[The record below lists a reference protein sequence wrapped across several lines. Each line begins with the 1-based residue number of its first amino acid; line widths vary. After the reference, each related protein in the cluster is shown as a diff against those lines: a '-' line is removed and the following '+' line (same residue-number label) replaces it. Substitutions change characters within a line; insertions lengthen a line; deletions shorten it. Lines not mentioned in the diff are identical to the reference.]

1 MKFKQLKFKELMKK
15 KKNLIAGGVLVVIV
29 VIILSGFAK
38 QKSVEVVQEV
48 KNVKTEKITIGTI
61 STSVEYAS
69 NLKPAKEVMV
79 LPKTGGRVATVDVK
93 VGDKVSVGQTL
104 FTLDTSDYAPQL
116 EQAEAGVN
124 AASANLERTSDSGFT
139 QQLLQ
144 AEQLVGKLQ
153 IQYNTVK
160 DNYDK
165 TQTLYSA
172 DAVSK
177 KDFDDVKAQY
187 DAITIDLKNA
197 KDSLELLKSKAGPQ
211 ATKAAA
217 AALEQAQAG
226 VSAVQVQINNAN
238 ITAPIAGVVSEKA
251 VEVGQIA
258 GGQSGYVSV
267 IDYSSLDAE
276 INVPDKM
283 LSKIQVGLSV
293 PVTINA
299 SADEKIVGVIESISP
314 NTSSKNNF
322 YVVRVKIDNSKEDIK
337 AGMFAKI
344 SLPAEKKDNIL
355 MVPNETIKM
364 ENGVNYLYTVDNGEV
379 KKISV
384 ETGISNEKFTEVKGK
399 VEEGMDVI
407 TEGQNLL
414 SDGEKVKN

>member
-1 MKFKQLKFKELMKK
+1 MKFKGLKK
-15 KKNLIAGGVLVVIV
+15 KKKLLIGGVVLAVVVAIV
-29 VIILSGFAK
+29 ISILAK
-38 QKSVEVVQEV
+38 NKPAEIVQEV
-48 KNVKTEKITIGTI
+48 KNVKTQKITTGTI
-61 STSVEYAS
+61 STNVEYAS
-69 NLKPAKEVMV
+69 NLKPAKQVV
-79 LPKTGGRVATVDVK
+79 VSPKAGGRVTTVDVK

-104 FTLDTSDYAPQL
+104 FTLDTIDYAAQL
-116 EQAEAGVN
+116 EQAEAGVS
-124 AASANLERTSDSGFT
+124 AASANLERTSDSGFM

-160 DNYDK
+160 DSYDR

-172 DAVSK
+172 EAVSK
-177 KDFDDVKAQY
+177 KELDDAKAQF

-197 KDSLELLKSKAGPQ
+197 QDSLELLKSKSGPQ

-217 AALEQAQAG
+217 AALEQAHAG
-226 VSAVQVQINNAN
+226 VSAVQNQINNAT

-251 VEVGQIA
+251 VEVGELA
-258 GGQSGYVSV
+258 SAQSGSVTV
-267 IDYSSLDAE
+267 IDSSSLEAE
-276 INVPDKM
+276 INIPDKM
-283 LSKIQVGLSV
+283 LEKIQVGQSV
-293 PVTINA
+293 QVDINA
-299 SADEKIVGVIESISP
+299 LPDAKIVGVIENISP

-322 YVVRVKIDNSKEDIK
+322 YVVKVKIDNSNDEIK

-364 ENGVNYLYTVDNGEV
+364 ENGVNYLYTVNSGQV
-379 KKISV
+379 KKIAV
-384 ETGISNEKFTEVKGK
+384 EIGISNEKFTEVTGK
-399 VEEGMDVI
+399 VEEGIDVI

-414 SDGEKVKN
+414 SDGEKVNLVQ

>member
-1 MKFKQLKFKELMKK
+1 MKFKELTKNKK
-15 KKNLIAGGVLVVIV
+15 LLIAGGVLAVVV
-29 VIILSGFAK
+29 VIIISSFAK
-38 QKSVEVVQEV
+38 AKPVEVIQEV
-48 KNVKTEKITIGTI
+48 KNVKTEKITTGTI
-61 STSVEYAS
+61 STRVEYAS

-104 FTLDTSDYAPQL
+104 FTLDTTDYTAQL

-160 DNYDK
+160 DSYDK

-177 KDFDDVKAQY
+177 KDLEDAKAQY

-197 KDSLELLKSKAGPQ
+197 QDNLELLKSKSGPQ

-226 VSAVQVQINNAN
+226 VSAVKIQINNAT

-251 VEVGQIA
+251 VEVGQLA
-258 GGQSGYVSV
+258 SGQSGSVTV
-267 IDYSSLDAE
+267 IDYSSLEAE
-276 INVPDKM
+276 INIPDKM

-299 SADEKIVGVIESISP
+299 SPDAKIVGVIESISP

-322 YVVRVKIDNSKEDIK
+322 YVVKVKIDNSKDDIK

-399 VEEGMDVI
+399 VEEGLEVI

>member
-1 MKFKQLKFKELMKK
+1 MKFKELMKK
-15 KKNLIAGGVLVVIV
+15 KKFLIVVGVIAVVV
-29 VIILSGFAK
+29 VIIISSFAR
-38 QKSVEVVQEV
+38 QKPVEVVKEI
-48 KNVKTEKITIGTI
+48 KNVKTQKITTGTI
-61 STSVEYAS
+61 STRVEYAS

-104 FTLDTSDYAPQL
+104 FILDTTDYAPQL
-116 EQAEAGVN
+116 EQAQAGVK
-124 AASANLERTSDSGFT
+124 AASANLERTSDSGFV

-177 KDFDDVKAQY
+177 KEFDDVKAQY

-197 KDSLELLKSKAGPQ
+197 QDSLELLKSKAGPQ

-251 VEVGQIA
+251 VEVGQLA
-258 GGQSGYVSV
+258 GGQSGYVTV

-293 PVTINA
+293 PVTIN
-299 SADEKIVGVIESISP
+299 SSPDEKMVGVIESISP

-322 YVVRVKIDNSKEDIK
+322 YVVKVKIDNSKEDVK

-344 SLPAEKKDNIL
+344 SLPAENKDNIL

-384 ETGISNEKFTEVKGK
+384 ETGISNEKFTEVTGK
-399 VEEGMDVI
+399 VEEGLDVI

-414 SDGEKVKN
+414 SDGEKVNLV

>member
-1 MKFKQLKFKELMKK
+1 MKFKGL
-15 KKNLIAGGVLVVIV
+15 KKNKKLLIGGIVLAVVV
-29 VIILSGFAK
+29 VIIISILTK
-38 QKSVEVVQEV
+38 NKPVEVVQDV
-48 KNVKTEKITIGTI
+48 KNVKTQKITTGTI
-61 STSVEYAS
+61 STNVEYAS
-69 NLKPAKEVMV
+69 NLKPAEDVVV
-79 LPKTGGRVATVDVK
+79 LSKTGGRVATVEVK

-104 FTLDTSDYAPQL
+104 FTLDTTDYAAQL
-116 EQAEAGVN
+116 QQAEAGVSV
-124 AASANLERTSDSGFT
+124 ASANLEKTSDSGFT

-153 IQYNTVK
+153 IQYNTLK
-160 DNYDK
+160 DSYDR
-165 TQTLYSA
+165 TQALYSA
-172 DAVSK
+172 QAVSK
-177 KDFDDVKAQY
+177 KDLDDAKAQY
-187 DAITIDLKNA
+187 DAINIDLKNA
-197 KDSLELLKSKAGPQ
+197 QDNLELLKSKSGPE

-226 VSAVQVQINNAN
+226 VSVVQNQIDNAT
-238 ITAPIAGVVSEKA
+238 ITAPIAGVVSEKD
-251 VEVGQIA
+251 VEVGELA
-258 GGQSGYVSV
+258 STQSGSVTV
-267 IDYSSLDAE
+267 IDGSSLNAE

-283 LSKIQVGLSV
+283 LERIQVGLSV

-299 SADEKIVGVIESISP
+299 LPDAKIVGVIDNISP

-322 YVVRVKIDNSKEDIK
+322 YVVKVKIDNSNDDIK

-364 ENGVNYLYTVDNGEV
+364 ENGVNYLYTVDSGEV

-384 ETGISNEKFTEVKGK
+384 ETGISDEKFTEVAGE
-399 VEEGMDVI
+399 VQEGFDVI

-414 SDGEKVKN
+414 SDGEKVNLVQ

>member
-1 MKFKQLKFKELMKK
+1 MKFKELMKK
-15 KKNLIAGGVLVVIV
+15 KKLIVG
-29 VIILSGFAK
+29 IILAVVVVAIIFSFP
-38 QKSVEVVQEV
+38 KSKPVDVAQEV
-48 KNVKTEKITIGTI
+48 KNVKTEKITTGTI
-61 STSVEYAS
+61 STRVEYAG
-69 NLKPAKEVMV
+69 NLKPAKEVVV
-79 LPKTGGRVATVDVK
+79 LPKAGGRVATVNVK

-104 FTLDTSDYAPQL
+104 FTLDTTDYAAQL
-116 EQAEAGVN
+116 EQAQAGVS

-144 AEQLVGKLQ
+144 AEQLVEKLQ

-160 DNYDK
+160 DSYDK

-172 DAVSK
+172 NAVSK
-177 KDFDDVKAQY
+177 KEYDDTKAQY

-197 KDSLELLKSKAGPQ
+197 KDSLELLKSKSGPQ

-226 VSAVQVQINNAN
+226 VSAVQNQINNAT
-238 ITAPIAGVVSEKA
+238 ITSPIDGVVSEKA

-258 GGQSGYVSV
+258 GGQSGSVTV
-267 IDYSSLDAE
+267 IDYSGLEAE
-276 INVPDKM
+276 VNVPDKM
-283 LSKIQVGLSV
+283 LTKIKEGLSV

-299 SADEKIVGVIESISP
+299 LPDAKIVGVIESISP

-322 YVVRVKIDNSKEDIK
+322 YVVRVKVDNSNADIK

-344 SLPAEKKDNIL
+344 SLPAEQKDDIL

-364 ENGVNYLYTVDNGEV
+364 ENGVNYLYTVDNDEV
-379 KKISV
+379 KKIAV

-399 VEEGMDVI
+399 VQDGLPVI

-414 SDGEKVKN
+414 SDGEKVNLV

>member
-1 MKFKQLKFKELMKK
+1 MKFKILKNKK
-15 KKNLIAGGVLVVIV
+15 KLIIGGIVLA
-29 VIILSGFAK
+29 IILAIIISIFAK
-38 QKSVEVVQEV
+38 NKPVEVKQEV
-48 KNVKTEKITIGTI
+48 KNVKTEKITTGTI
-61 STSVEYAS
+61 TTNVEYAS

-79 LPKTGGRVATVDVK
+79 LPKTGGRVKTVDVK

-104 FTLDTSDYAPQL
+104 FTLDTTDYDAQL
-116 EQAEAGVN
+116 QQAQAGVK

-139 QQLLQ
+139 AQLLQ
-144 AEQLVGKLQ
+144 AEELVGKLQ

-160 DNYDK
+160 DSYDR

-177 KDFDDVKAQY
+177 KELDDAKAQY
-187 DAITIDLKNA
+187 DSITIDLKNA
-197 KDSLELLKSKAGPQ
+197 QDSLELLKSKSGPQ

-226 VSAVQVQINNAN
+226 VSAVQNTINNAT

-251 VEVGQIA
+251 VEVGELA
-258 GGQSGYVSV
+258 GGQSGSVTV
-267 IDYSSLDAE
+267 IDYSSLSAE
-276 INVPDKM
+276 INIPDKM
-283 LSKIQVGLSV
+283 LEKIKVGLSV

-299 SADEKIVGVIESISP
+299 LPDAKIVGVIDNISP

-322 YVVRVKIDNSKEDIK
+322 YVVKVKIDNLNDDIK

-355 MVPNETIKM
+355 IVPNETIKM
-364 ENGVNYLYTVDNGEV
+364 ENGVNYLYTVDSGAV

-384 ETGISNEKFTEVKGK
+384 ETGISNEKFTEVSGNIQ
-399 VEEGMDVI
+399 EGMDVI

-414 SDGEKVKN
+414 SDGEKVSLIQ

>member
-1 MKFKQLKFKELMKK
+1 MKSKGLKK
-15 KKNLIAGGVLVVIV
+15 KIFIGTIVLAVVAVGIAFRFG
-29 VIILSGFAK
+29 
-38 QKSVEVVQEV
+38 KSKPVEVTQDV
-48 KNVKTEKITIGTI
+48 KNVKTQKVTTGTI
-61 STSVEYAS
+61 STNVEYAS
-69 NLKPAKEVMV
+69 NLKPAKEVVV
-79 LPKTGGRVATVDVK
+79 LPKAGGKVATVDVN

-104 FTLDTSDYAPQL
+104 FTLETTDYAAQL
-116 EQAEAGVN
+116 EQAEAGVS

-153 IQYNTVK
+153 LQYNTLK
-160 DNYDK
+160 DSYDR
-165 TQTLYSA
+165 TQTLYA
-172 DAVSK
+172 AQAVPKKELDDAKS
-177 KDFDDVKAQY
+177 QY

-197 KDSLELLKSKAGPQ
+197 QDSLELLKSKSGPQ

-217 AALEQAQAG
+217 ASVEQAQAG
-226 VSAVQVQINNAN
+226 VSVIQNQINNAT

-251 VEVGQIA
+251 VEVGELA
-258 GGQSGYVSV
+258 GGQSGSVTV
-267 IDYSSLDAE
+267 IDDSSLTAE
-276 INVPDKM
+276 INIPDKM
-283 LSKIQVGLSV
+283 LEKIQVGQSV
-293 PVTINA
+293 PVAINA
-299 SADEKIVGVIESISP
+299 LPDAKIVGVIDNISP

-322 YVVRVKIDNSKEDIK
+322 YVVKVKIDNSNNDIK

-344 SLPAEKKDNIL
+344 SLPSEKKDNIL

-384 ETGISNEKFTEVKGK
+384 ETGISNEKFTEVTGK
-399 VEEGMDVI
+399 VQEGLDII

-414 SDGEKVKN
+414 SDGEKVNLV

>member
-1 MKFKQLKFKELMKK
+1 MKFNWLKK
-15 KKNLIAGGVLVVIV
+15 KKKLLIGVIV
-29 VIILSGFAK
+29 LTVVVAIIISIFPK
-38 QKSVEVVQEV
+38 KKPVEVIQEV
-48 KNVKTEKITIGTI
+48 KNVKAEKITTGTI
-61 STSVEYAS
+61 STNIEYAS

-79 LPKTGGRVATVDVK
+79 LPKTGGKVTTVNVN

-104 FTLDTSDYAPQL
+104 FTLDTADYAAQL
-116 EQAEAGVN
+116 EQAQAGVS
-124 AASANLERTSDSGFT
+124 AASANLERTSDSGFI

-144 AEQLVGKLQ
+144 AEQLVGKFQ

-160 DNYDK
+160 DSYDR

-172 DAVSK
+172 QAVTK
-177 KDFDDVKAQY
+177 KDFDDAKAQY

-197 KDSLELLKSKAGPQ
+197 QDSLELLKGKAGPQ

-226 VSAVQVQINNAN
+226 VSAVQNTINNAT

-258 GGQSGYVSV
+258 GGQSGSVTV
-267 IDYSSLDAE
+267 IDNSSLNAE

-293 PVTINA
+293 PVTI
-299 SADEKIVGVIESISP
+299 SALPDAKIVGVIDNISP

-322 YVVRVKIDNSKEDIK
+322 YVVKVKIDNSNNDIK

-355 MVPNETIKM
+355 IVPNETIKM
-364 ENGVNYLYTVDNGEV
+364 ENGVNYLYVVDNGEV
-379 KKISV
+379 KKTSV
-384 ETGISNEKFTEVKGK
+384 ETGISNEKFTEVSGK
-399 VEEGMDVI
+399 VQEGLNVI

-414 SDGEKVKN
+414 SDGEKVNLVQ

>member
-1 MKFKQLKFKELMKK
+1 MKFNGLKK
-15 KKNLIAGGVLVVIV
+15 KKKLLIGGIVLAVVV
-29 VIILSGFAK
+29 VIIISAFAK
-38 QKSVEVVQEV
+38 KKPAEVTQEV
-48 KNVKTEKITIGTI
+48 KNVKTEKITTGTI
-61 STSVEYAS
+61 STEVEYAS
-69 NLKPAKEVMV
+69 NLKPAKEVQV
-79 LPKTGGRVATVDVK
+79 LPKTGGRVATVDVNI
-93 VGDKVSVGQTL
+93 GDKVSVGQTL
-104 FTLDTSDYAPQL
+104 FTLDTKDYSAQL
-116 EQAEAGVN
+116 QQAEAGVS
-124 AASANLERTSDSGFT
+124 AASANLERTSDSGFI

-153 IQYNTVK
+153 IQYNTAK
-160 DNYDK
+160 DSYDR

-172 DAVSK
+172 EAVTK
-177 KDFDDVKAQY
+177 KDLDDAKAQY

-197 KDSLELLKSKAGPQ
+197 QDSLELLKNKSGPQ
-211 ATKAAA
+211 ATQAAE

-226 VSAVQVQINNAN
+226 VSAVQIQINNAT

-251 VEVGQIA
+251 VEVGELA
-258 GGQSGYVSV
+258 SGQSGSV
-267 IDYSSLDAE
+267 TIIDSSSLEAE
-276 INVPDKM
+276 INIPDKM
-283 LSKIQVGLSV
+283 LEKIKVGLSV

-299 SADEKIVGVIESISP
+299 LPDAKIVGVIDNISP

-322 YVVRVKIDNSKEDIK
+322 YVVKVKIDNSNGDIK

-364 ENGVNYLYTVDNGEV
+364 ENGVNYLYTVDNGQV

-384 ETGISNEKFTEVKGK
+384 ETGISNEKFTEVTGK
-399 VEEGMDVI
+399 VQEGLDVI

-414 SDGEKVKN
+414 SDGEKVNLV

>member
-1 MKFKQLKFKELMKK
+1 MKFKGL
-15 KKNLIAGGVLVVIV
+15 KKNKKFLIVGIVLVIIV
-29 VIILSGFAK
+29 VIIISVFAK
-38 QKSVEVVQEV
+38 KKPVEVMQDV
-48 KNVKTEKITIGTI
+48 KNVKTQKITTGTI

-69 NLKPAKEVMV
+69 NLKPEKDVVV
-79 LPKTGGRVATVDVK
+79 LPKTGGRVATVDVN

-104 FTLDTSDYAPQL
+104 FTLDTADYAAQL
-116 EQAEAGVN
+116 EQAEAGVSV
-124 AASANLERTSDSGFT
+124 ASANLEKTSDSGFT

-153 IQYNTVK
+153 IQYNTAK
-160 DNYDK
+160 DSYDR

-172 DAVSK
+172 EAVSK
-177 KDFDDVKAQY
+177 KDFDDAKSQY
-187 DAITIDLKNA
+187 DSTTIDLKNA
-197 KDSLELLKSKAGPQ
+197 QDNLELLKSKAGPE

-226 VSAVQVQINNAN
+226 VSVVQNQIDNAT
-238 ITAPIAGVVSEKA
+238 ITAPIAGVVSEKD
-251 VEVGQIA
+251 VEVGELA
-258 GGQSGYVSV
+258 STQSGSV
-267 IDYSSLDAE
+267 TVIENSSLTAE
-276 INVPDKM
+276 INIPDKM
-283 LSKIQVGLSV
+283 LEGIQVGLSV

-299 SADEKIVGVIESISP
+299 LPDAKIVGVIDNISP

-322 YVVRVKIDNSKEDIK
+322 YVVKVKIDNSNEDIK

-364 ENGVNYLYTVDNGEV
+364 ENGVNYLYTIDSGEV

-384 ETGISNEKFTEVKGK
+384 ETGISDEKFTEVTGA
-399 VEEGMDVI
+399 VQEGFDVI

-414 SDGEKVKN
+414 SDGEKVNLVQ

>member
-1 MKFKQLKFKELMKK
+1 MKFKELMKK
-15 KKNLIAGGVLVVIV
+15 KKLLIAGGVLAVV
-29 VIILSGFAK
+29 VIIILSSFAK
-38 QKSVEVVQEV
+38 QKTVEVMQEV
-48 KNVKTEKITIGTI
+48 KNVKTEKITTGTI
-61 STSVEYAS
+61 STRVEYAS

-79 LPKTGGRVATVDVK
+79 LPKAGGRVATVDVK

-104 FTLDTSDYAPQL
+104 FTLDTTDYAAGLQ
-116 EQAEAGVN
+116 QAEAGAK

-160 DNYDK
+160 DSYDR

-172 DAVSK
+172 EAVSK
-177 KDFDDVKAQY
+177 KELEDSKAQY

-197 KDSLELLKSKAGPQ
+197 QDGLELLKSKAGPQ

-226 VSAVQVQINNAN
+226 VSAVQNQINNAT

-251 VEVGQIA
+251 VEVGELA
-258 GGQSGYVSV
+258 SGQSGSVTV
-267 IDYSSLDAE
+267 IDYSSLEAE
-276 INVPDKM
+276 INIPDKM

-293 PVTINA
+293 PVTLNA
-299 SADEKIVGVIESISP
+299 SPNAKIVGVIESISP

-322 YVVRVKIDNSKEDIK
+322 YVVKVKIDNSKDDIK

-344 SLPAEKKDNIL
+344 SLPAENKDNIL

-364 ENGVNYLYTVDNGEV
+364 ENGVNYLYTVENDQV

-399 VEEGMDVI
+399 VEEGLEVI

-414 SDGEKVKN
+414 SDGEKVNLVQ

>member
-1 MKFKQLKFKELMKK
+1 MKFKELMKK
-15 KKNLIAGGVLVVIV
+15 KKLLIVVGVLLLVV
-29 VIILSGFAK
+29 VIILSGLAK
-38 QKSVEVVQEV
+38 KKPVEVVQEI
-48 KNVKTEKITIGTI
+48 KNVKTEKITTGSI

-79 LPKTGGRVATVDVK
+79 LPKTGGKVATVDVK

-104 FTLDTSDYAPQL
+104 FTLDTKDYAPQL
-116 EQAEAGVN
+116 EQAEAGVK

-160 DNYDK
+160 DSYDR

-172 DAVSK
+172 EAVSK
-177 KDFDDVKAQY
+177 KEFDDVKTQF

-197 KDSLELLKSKAGPQ
+197 QDSLELLKSKAGPQ
-211 ATKAAA
+211 ATKSAA

-251 VEVGQIA
+251 VEVGQLA
-258 GGQSGYVSV
+258 GGQSGYVTV
-267 IDYSSLDAE
+267 IDNSSLDAE
-276 INVPDKM
+276 INIPDKM

-293 PVTINA
+293 PITIN
-299 SADEKIVGVIESISP
+299 SSPDEKLTGVIESISP

-322 YVVRVKIDNSKEDIK
+322 YVVKVKIDNSKEDIK

-364 ENGVNYLYTVDNGEV
+364 ENGVNYLYTVYNGEV

-384 ETGISNEKFTEVKGK
+384 ETGISNEKFTEVTGK
-399 VEEGMDVI
+399 VEDGIDVI

-414 SDGEKVKN
+414 TDGEKVNLV

>member
-1 MKFKQLKFKELMKK
+1 MKFKELMKK
-15 KKNLIAGGVLVVIV
+15 KKLLIVGGVLLVVV
-29 VIILSGFAK
+29 VIILSGLAK
-38 QKSVEVVQEV
+38 KKPVEVVQEI
-48 KNVKTEKITIGTI
+48 KNVKTEKITTGSI

-79 LPKTGGRVATVDVK
+79 LPKTGGKVATVDVK

-104 FTLDTSDYAPQL
+104 FTLDTKDYAPQL
-116 EQAEAGVN
+116 EQAEAGVK

-153 IQYNTVK
+153 IQNNTVK
-160 DNYDK
+160 DSYDR

-177 KDFDDVKAQY
+177 KEFDDVKAQY

-197 KDSLELLKSKAGPQ
+197 QDGLELLKSKAGPQ
-211 ATKAAA
+211 ATMAAA
-217 AALEQAQAG
+217 AALDQAQAG

-251 VEVGQIA
+251 VEVGQLA
-258 GGQSGYVSV
+258 GGQSGSVTV

-276 INVPDKM
+276 INIPDKM

-293 PVTINA
+293 PITIN
-299 SADEKIVGVIESISP
+299 SSPDDKIVGVIESISP

-322 YVVRVKIDNSKEDIK
+322 YVVKVKIDNSKDDIK

-384 ETGISNEKFTEVKGK
+384 ETGISNEKFTEVTGK
-399 VEEGMDVI
+399 VEEGMDII

-414 SDGEKVKN
+414 SDGEKVNLV

>member
-1 MKFKQLKFKELMKK
+1 MKFKGLTKK
-15 KKNLIAGGVLVVIV
+15 KKLLIGGVVLAVVVVIV
-29 VIILSGFAK
+29 ISSFAK
-38 QKSVEVVQEV
+38 SKPVEVVQEV
-48 KNVKTEKITIGTI
+48 KNVKTQKITTGNI

-69 NLKPAKEVMV
+69 NLKPIKEVVV
-79 LPKTGGRVATVDVK
+79 LPKAGGRVATVDVK

-104 FTLDTSDYAPQL
+104 FTLDTTDYAAQL
-116 EQAEAGVN
+116 EQAEAGVS
-124 AASANLERTSDSGFT
+124 AASANLERTSDSGFI

-160 DNYDK
+160 DSYDR

-172 DAVSK
+172 EAVSK
-177 KDFDDVKAQY
+177 KDLDDSKAQF

-197 KDSLELLKSKAGPQ
+197 QDSLELLKSKAGPQ

-226 VSAVQVQINNAN
+226 VSAVQNQINNAT

-251 VEVGQIA
+251 VEVGELA
-258 GGQSGYVSV
+258 SAQSGSVTV
-267 IDYSSLDAE
+267 IDSSSLEAE
-276 INVPDKM
+276 INIPDKM
-283 LSKIQVGLSV
+283 LEKIKVGQSV
-293 PVTINA
+293 PVAINA
-299 SADEKIVGVIESISP
+299 LPDAKIAGVIENISP

-322 YVVRVKIDNSKEDIK
+322 YVVKVKIDNSNNNIK

-344 SLPAEKKDNIL
+344 SLPAENKDNIL
-355 MVPNETIKM
+355 IVPNETIKM

-384 ETGISNEKFTEVKGK
+384 ETGISNEKFTEVTGK
-399 VEEGMDVI
+399 VQEGIDII

-414 SDGEKVKN
+414 SDGEKVNLV

>member
-1 MKFKQLKFKELMKK
+1 MKFNGLKK
-15 KKNLIAGGVLVVIV
+15 KKKLLIGGIVLAVVV
-29 VIILSGFAK
+29 VIIISAFAK
-38 QKSVEVVQEV
+38 KKPVEVTQEV
-48 KNVKTEKITIGTI
+48 KNVKTEKITTGTI
-61 STSVEYAS
+61 STEVEYAS
-69 NLKPAKEVMV
+69 NLKPAKEVQV
-79 LPKTGGRVATVDVK
+79 LPKTGGRVATVDVN

-104 FTLDTSDYAPQL
+104 FTLDTTDYSAQL
-116 EQAEAGVN
+116 QQAEAGVS
-124 AASANLERTSDSGFT
+124 AASANLERTSDSGFI

-153 IQYNTVK
+153 IQYNTAK
-160 DNYDK
+160 DSYDR

-172 DAVSK
+172 EAVSK
-177 KDFDDVKAQY
+177 KDLDDAKAQY

-197 KDSLELLKSKAGPQ
+197 QDSLELLKNKSGPQ
-211 ATKAAA
+211 ATQAAE

-226 VSAVQVQINNAN
+226 VSAVQIQINNAT

-251 VEVGQIA
+251 VEVGELA
-258 GGQSGYVSV
+258 SGQSGSV
-267 IDYSSLDAE
+267 TIIDSSSLEAE
-276 INVPDKM
+276 INIPDKM
-283 LSKIQVGLSV
+283 LEKIKVGLSV

-299 SADEKIVGVIESISP
+299 LADAKIVGVIDNISP

-322 YVVRVKIDNSKEDIK
+322 YVVKVKIDNSNGDIK

-384 ETGISNEKFTEVKGK
+384 ETGISNEKFTEVTGK
-399 VEEGMDVI
+399 VQEGLDVI

-414 SDGEKVKN
+414 SDGEKVNLV

>member
-1 MKFKQLKFKELMKK
+1 MKFKGLMKK
-15 KKNLIAGGVLVVIV
+15 KKLLIVGIVLAVIV
-29 VIILSGFAK
+29 VIIISSFVK
-38 QKSVEVVQEV
+38 EKPVEVMQEF
-48 KNVKTEKITIGTI
+48 KNVKTEKITMGVI
-61 STSVEYAS
+61 STNIEYAS
-69 NLKPAKEVMV
+69 NLKPEKEVMV
-79 LPKTGGRVATVDVK
+79 FPKTGGRVATVDVK

-104 FTLDTSDYAPQL
+104 FTLDTTDYAPQL
-116 EQAEAGVN
+116 EQAEAGAR
-124 AASANLERTSDSGFT
+124 AASASLERTSDSGFI

-144 AEQLVGKLQ
+144 AEQLVEKLQ

-160 DNYDK
+160 DSYDR

-172 DAVSK
+172 EAVSK
-177 KDFDDVKAQY
+177 KDFEDVKAQY
-187 DAITIDLKNA
+187 DGITIDLKNA

-226 VSAVQVQINNAN
+226 VSAVQNQINNGT
-238 ITAPIAGVVSEKA
+238 ITAPIAGVVSEKD
-251 VEVGQIA
+251 VEVGQLA
-258 GGQSGYVSV
+258 GGQSGSVTV
-267 IDYSSLDAE
+267 IDYSSLNAE
-276 INVPDKM
+276 INIPDKM

-299 SADEKIVGVIESISP
+299 SPDEKFVGVIDNISP
-314 NTSSKNNF
+314 NTTSKNNF
-322 YVVRVKIDNSKEDIK
+322 YVVKVKIDNSSDNIK

-355 MVPNETIKM
+355 IVPNETIKM

-384 ETGISNEKFTEVKGK
+384 KTGISNEKFTEVTGK
-399 VEEGMDVI
+399 VQEGLDVI
-407 TEGQNLL
+407 VEGQNLL
-414 SDGEKVKN
+414 SDGEKVKLVQ